1 MERHVEKV
9 ACNIYAI
16 NYKVSKNQVVVLL
29 SYFQFVAKIGA
40 DEVVKPSITG
50 RALPPLP
57 QPLQP
62 DSAVTDEI
70 INYGCSAV
78 QGFFRSIAL
87 SVESS
92 LQDTLRLVIV
102 LLY

>member
-1 MERHVEKV
+1 M
-9 ACNIYAI
+9 
-16 NYKVSKNQVVVLL
+16 ST
-29 SYFQFVAKIGA
+29 
-40 DEVVKPSITG
+40 TG
-50 RALPPLP
+50 RALSQLP
-57 QPLQP
+57 QHLQL

-92 LQDTLRLVIV
+92 LQDTLRLVIFSNSEQSEV
-102 LLY
+102 PTRGYLN